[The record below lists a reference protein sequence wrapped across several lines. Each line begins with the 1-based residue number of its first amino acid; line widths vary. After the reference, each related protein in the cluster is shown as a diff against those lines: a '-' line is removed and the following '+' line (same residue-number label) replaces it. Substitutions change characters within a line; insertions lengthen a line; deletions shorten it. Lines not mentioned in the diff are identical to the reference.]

1 MTAYASKFP
10 ILTAP
15 FALPIFTKTKC
26 LAPIRSKKTSVIK
39 KKRATPKKSKAIA
52 VAVST
57 ICKKSNLL
65 PHLLGLYELKG
76 VRRSYRLVKTLVN
89 TPAVSK
95 RGATKRALNT
105 DDTKAMP
112 TKKVKST
119 NDEKINVND
128 VRRLVK
134 KAIAR
139 NKLSS

>member
-1 MTAYASKFP
+1 MT
-10 ILTAP
+10 
-15 FALPIFTKTKC
+15 
-26 LAPIRSKKTSVIK
+26 
-39 KKRATPKKSKAIA
+39 
-52 VAVST
+52 VST

-89 TPAVSK
+89 TPHVSK

-112 TKKVKST
+112 AKKVKST